1 MDRETEDT
9 ISVATRLINRGEI
22 YWVAADPTRGSVPGW
37 PHPHVVVQE
46 DVFNHSRISTVV
58 VCALTTNISRAAW
71 PGNILLEVGEGGLD
85 KHSVVIASQVSSLYK
100 SRLGDLIGR
109 LSSSRVDQIIAGLG
123 FVQSAFINRP

>member
-22 YWVAADPTRGSVPGW
+22 Y
-37 PHPHVVVQE
+37 
-46 DVFNHSRISTVV
+46 STVV